1 MGAGVVAELLVAVV
15 ESHQLHDDD
24 MYAANTLEDP
34 ERVNVREAGASVDGD
49 VLSLALPAV
58 SWTAV
63 RLA

>member
-1 MGAGVVAELLVAVV
+1 
-15 ESHQLHDDD
+15 